1 MAISRFPQ
9 FIRDN
14 YEIHE
19 WRHASA
25 ILENDFPGEWQ
36 DLVDLLTDFRLYT
49 DDITVPGGRKSRVSV
64 AIDRVLN
71 AREWREKGFDTRVV
85 VDGREVI
92 NPTHKID
99 CYRNRVALEVEW
111 NNKDPFYDR
120 DLNNFWILFDLRAI
134 DVGIIITRRDELQ
147 EIFDSLGRG
156 ASYGA
161 STTHMSRLLP
171 RLNGGGGGGCP
182 VLVFGISKGLYIPGG
197 RP

>member
-14 YEIHE
+14 HEIHE

-36 DLVDLLTDFRLYT
+36 DIVDLLTKFRLYT
-49 DDITVPGGRKSRVSV
+49 DDITVPGGQKSRVSV

-71 AREWREKGFDTRVV
+71 ARGWREKGFDTRVV
-85 VDGREVI
+85 VDGREVVS
-92 NPTHKID
+92 PTHVID
-99 CYRNRVALEVEW
+99 CYRYRVALEVEW
-111 NNKDPFYDR
+111 NNTDPFYDR
-120 DLNNFWILFDLRAI
+120 DLNNFRILFDLRAI
-134 DVGIIITRRDELQ
+134 DVGILITRRDELQ

-182 VLVFGISKGLYIPGG
+182 VLVFGISKGIYVSGG

>member
-36 DLVDLLTDFRLYT
+36 DLVDLSTDFRLYT

-71 AREWREKGFDTRVV
+71 AREWREKGFHARVV
-85 VDGREVI
+85 VDGREGI

-99 CYRNRVALEVEW
+99 DRGQPATVQVASE
-111 NNKDPFYDR
+111 
-120 DLNNFWILFDLRAI
+120 
-134 DVGIIITRRDELQ
+134 
-147 EIFDSLGRG
+147 
-156 ASYGA
+156 
-161 STTHMSRLLP
+161 TT
-171 RLNGGGGGGCP
+171 
-182 VLVFGISKGLYIPGG
+182 
-197 RP
+197 